1 MLVSRLVLHCKACH
15 HLERFQY
22 PCRYPIQHPHSKL
35 LDLLKSNGFGLHS
48 ISASPSQ
55 ARIMLSSRTVPPVK
69 NKLKKPKTKTR
80 ESYFLNTILNFF
92 SLLTQ
97 RSAFYLVFDFIW
109 TSQSVSPL
117 LFPYNP
123 LPSIFSLFSI

>member
-1 MLVSRLVLHCKACH
+1 MLVSRLALHCKVCH

-35 LDLLKSNGFGLHS
+35 LDLLKSNGFSLHS

-55 ARIMLSSRTVPPVK
+55 AKIITVPRVK
-69 NKLKKPKTKTR
+69 NKLKKPKPKSQD
-80 ESYFLNTILNFF
+80 SYFLNTVSNFF

-97 RSAFYLVFDFIW
+97 RSVFYLVFDFLW